1 MKYTESMGKVTDKFD
16 RLRRPTGV
24 VSTLYS
30 FQDIAAVY
38 ELSAYVTK
46 NDCEQSS
53 LSVWMQQ

>member
-24 VSTLYS
+24 VFTLYS

-53 LSVWMQQ
+53 LSV